1 VTLLLLF
8 VLFLFLL
15 VGFVA
20 HLAVNLSLQDLAG
33 YLFGD
38 RVLILSLSPDNAVL
52 VIVALVDLSNVKAV
66 NAQVVVG
73 E

>member
-1 VTLLLLF
+1 VSLLFLF
-8 VLFLFLL
+8 VLFLFLF

-20 HLAVNLSLQDLAG
+20 HLAVDLTLQDLAG

-38 RVLILSLSPDNAVL
+38 RVLILSLAPDNAVL
-52 VIVALVDLSNVKAV
+52 VIIALVDLSGVKAV

-73 E
+73 K